1 MSTNLSK
8 GTESSPTPAGLE
20 QHGKGQHPPYTSRE
34 ASPTA
39 NERLEAHLGDALANL
54 GNRAVLNTSPLSRTQ
69 YVQRLASEKNSDKL
83 MPRGLAL
90 RQVITECVARICAE
104 LGDEPGLAKP
114 CRYLDLR
121 AKGLKC
127 TEVAA
132 QLGLAREHVSRT
144 IRPRAL
150 GLLLEEFLSV
160 TVRRD

>member
-1 MSTNLSK
+1 MPSVYQKQRFYGKPDTGESAEARSK
-8 GTESSPTPAGLE
+8 VMIA
-20 QHGKGQHPPYTSRE
+20 
-34 ASPTA
+34 
-39 NERLEAHLGDALANL
+39 RLDDALKNLGDRSALS
-54 GNRAVLNTSPLSRTQ
+54 RSPLARLDR
-69 YVQRLASEKNSDKL
+69 VQGMAADRYSDKL

-90 RQVITECVARICAE
+90 RQVITEAVLRICAE

-132 QLGLAREHVSRT
+132 ELGLTREHVSRT
-144 IRPRAL
+144 VRPKAL

-160 TVRRD
+160 TGRKD

>member
-1 MSTNLSK
+1 MKPDLLLKAAPSGRQRRQPNGPAHTRNNAVDESK
-8 GTESSPTPAGLE
+8 GTIAKLDDAL
-20 QHGKGQHPPYTSRE
+20 KD
-34 ASPTA
+34 
-39 NERLEAHLGDALANL
+39 LGDRSALS
-54 GNRAVLNTSPLSRTQ
+54 RSPLARLGH
-69 YVQRLASEKNSDKL
+69 VQGVAADKYSDRI

-132 QLGLAREHVSRT
+132 QLGRSLEAT
-144 IRPRAL
+144 AAL
-150 GLLLEEFLSV
+150 IHRGFTKLQEFLSEGE
-160 TVRRD
+160 